1 MEPKFPVVLRE
12 RDSGREIRC
21 ASIHEIQF
29 HVEKIDVENGEY
41 EIRDAEGRSVQM
53 TVQKPVWIQLQLTS
67 SVSGDT
73 GGLVQH

>member
-1 MEPKFPVVLRE
+1 MEPTFPITLRE

-41 EIRDAEGRSVQM
+41 EVRDAEGRSVQM
-53 TVQKPVWIQLQLTS
+53 TVGKPVWIQLQLMS
-67 SVSGDT
+67 SVREDGGGSG
-73 GGLVQH
+73 QH